1 MKSIY
6 QEALLAAAEEI
17 LLLVA
22 PDSLAI
28 LAANP
33 AACSML
39 GYPVEDL
46 TGMTI
51 TDIECALA
59 DVFFWEEVRGGG
71 AIEEQVMEGLYRRA
85 DGSLLAASKSVRRIA
100 QGVLIRA
107 TDIGAQQRAE
117 DELALMASRLRATLE
132 ATADGILV
140 LDRDGRVVNMN
151 RRLARL
157 WQLPEELLT
166 RHDDG
171 ALLEHMV
178 AAVEEP
184 AVLQGLL
191 TGHGQ
196 DLRETFEVLPLRD
209 GRIFEASSRPARH
222 DEQVIDRKS
231 VV

>member
-71 AIEEQVMEGLYRRA
+71 AIEEQVMEG
-85 DGSLLAASKSVRRIA
+85 
-100 QGVLIRA
+100 
-107 TDIGAQQRAE
+107 
-117 DELALMASRLRATLE
+117 
-132 ATADGILV
+132 
-140 LDRDGRVVNMN
+140 
-151 RRLARL
+151 
-157 WQLPEELLT
+157 
-166 RHDDG
+166 
-171 ALLEHMV
+171 
-178 AAVEEP
+178 
-184 AVLQGLL
+184 
-191 TGHGQ
+191 
-196 DLRETFEVLPLRD
+196 
-209 GRIFEASSRPARH
+209 
-222 DEQVIDRKS
+222 DRKS

>member
-6 QEALLAAAEEI
+6 QEVLLAAAEEI

-33 AACSML
+33 AACRVL

-107 TDIGAQQRAE
+107 PPTSAPSSGPRMNWHSWPHACGRPSKPPPT
-117 DELALMASRLRATLE
+117 ASWCSTG
-132 ATADGILV
+132 T
-140 LDRDGRVVNMN
+140 
-151 RRLARL
+151 
-157 WQLPEELLT
+157 
-166 RHDDG
+166 
-171 ALLEHMV
+171 V
-178 AAVEEP
+178 AWS
-184 AVLQGLL
+184 
-191 TGHGQ
+191 T
-196 DLRETFEVLPLRD
+196 
-209 GRIFEASSRPARH
+209 
-222 DEQVIDRKS
+222 
-231 VV
+231 